1 MKQKIK
7 SQSSIKHADFKENG
21 FFQKVQVERVLW
33 GMGTIVR
40 LQILAGVICGMTAGN
55 HGGRQRMLE
64 RQGNEHLSF
73 TETIACTL
81 NYERYWLVYKI
92 KRPASM
98 AALVS
103 ENKR

>member
-1 MKQKIK
+1 
-7 SQSSIKHADFKENG
+7 
-21 FFQKVQVERVLW
+21 
-33 GMGTIVR
+33 
-40 LQILAGVICGMTAGN
+40 
-55 HGGRQRMLE
+55 MLE

-103 ENKR
+103 ENKRWMGGIKDEAVKIRSSNVNQCRVFNVGLTLFNFYFEKITLAAV